1 MHDSDMD
8 LTMIL
13 SLSKLRK
20 LITYQSIIFGLELT
34 SFILPILFFCLS
46 KIFSKLISQFM
57 VLVQHFRQVNKLE
70 GAKLFYF
77 YSIFQ
82 VSLIFQMVLIDI

>member
-13 SLSKLRK
+13 SLSKLRR
-20 LITYQSIIFGLELT
+20 LIIYQSIIFGLELT

-46 KIFSKLISQFM
+46 VIFSKPISQFM
-57 VLVQHFRQVNKLE
+57 VLIQRFKQVNKLE
-70 GAKLFYF
+70 VIMLFYF
-77 YSIFQ
+77 YFIFQ